1 MSRFTSRTTSTSAL
15 NSLAAAG
22 ALAVLLAAGAVAC
35 GPAKGSATSSDSGGA
50 AKPAASAPAKQEK
63 NEKNEKDKAPAK
75 PTAKPAFKGDG
86 TYRVGTDIQ
95 PGTYLTSGNKD
106 DMCYWER
113 AKDAK
118 GDADSILAND
128 NVTGSSYVTITKTDR
143 IFKTTGCSDWYAVTA
158 KKTGAP
164 KSSMSG
170 DGMYKVGTDILPG
183 TYRSAGST
191 DGNCYWER
199 SKDALHGVDSITA
212 NDNATGSAIVTI
224 AGSDAYFKTS
234 GCADW
239 HKTG

>member
-1 MSRFTSRTTSTSAL
+1 MSRS
-15 NSLAAAG
+15 SLSSFAAAG
-22 ALAVLLAAGAVAC
+22 TLAALLTAGAVAC
-35 GPAKGSATSSDSGGA
+35 GPAKDSATHSDTSA
-50 AKPAASAPAKQEK
+50 AKSGTSAPAKHKES
-63 NEKNEKDKAPAK
+63 KATATA
-75 PTAKPAFKGDG
+75 TAKPAFKGDG

-118 GDADSILAND
+118 GDTDSVLAND

-143 IFKTTGCSDWYAVTA
+143 IFKTTGCNDWYALTA
-158 KKTGAP
+158 KKAAAP
-164 KSSMSG
+164 KTSMSG

-212 NDNATGSAIVTI
+212 NDNATGSAVVTI